1 MQPLPHV
8 YSVTAAASAN
18 GAVGLNAAGLPGLPT
33 DAPAEFGGPGDQWSP
48 EALLAGA
55 IASCFILSFR
65 AVARASHL
73 EWVRLDCDVDATLDR
88 VERVLQFTK
97 VIVHAKLTVPAAM
110 DVASCERALERAEH
124 GCLVANSLRCA
135 RELRIEVVKIPVVEA
150 EHALA

>member
-8 YSVTAAASAN
+8 YSVTAAASAT
-18 GAVGLNAAGLPGLPT
+18 GTVGLNAAGLPGLRSA
-33 DAPAEFGGPGDQWSP
+33 APAEFGGPGDQWSP

-55 IASCFILSFR
+55 IASCFVLSFR

-73 EWVRLDCDVDATLDR
+73 EWARLDCDVDATLDR
-88 VERVLQFTK
+88 IERVLQFTK
-97 VIVHAKLTVPAAM
+97 VIVRARLSVPAAI

-135 RELRIEVVKIPVVEA
+135 RELRIEVVKVPVA
-150 EHALA
+150 ESERALA